1 MVQYDLCKNLTG
13 HTQQG
18 IATVVIRG
26 VGRCLG
32 LGGGGKHCS
41 FRMLND
47 IHQMKLIITLMSL
60 AFTACMRYHKV
71 SRHYH
76 LLSVCI
82 ILCRMQGQRYVIS

>member
-32 LGGGGKHCS
+32 LGGGKHCS

-47 IHQMKLIITLMSL
+47 IHEMKLII
-60 AFTACMRYHKV
+60 ACMQNN
-71 SRHYH
+71 
-76 LLSVCI
+76 I
-82 ILCRMQGQRYVIS
+82 DVISIYCLHAIS